1 MNTPTHLLIGAA
13 VLARK
18 GDDKGARWRNWAILA
33 GALLPDAAIFILF
46 GWARIVQGASEQ
58 ELWSK
63 IYWSAPWQ
71 SLMAIFNSAPLYTA
85 VVLIGVAARQT
96 WLALIGLAALLHL
109 AFDLPFHH
117 DDAHAHFWPFTD
129 WRFRSPLSY
138 WDDNH
143 HGDWVSLAEIALS
156 IGLIWFLWQR
166 FEVRTVRI
174 ALVVALAS
182 YVAVPLYFNLM
193 LG

>member
-18 GDDKGARWRNWAILA
+18 ADRKGIHWRNWAILA

-71 SLMAIFNSAPLYTA
+71 SLIAIFNSAPLYTA
-85 VVLIGVAARQT
+85 VVLIGIAARQT

-138 WDDNH
+138 WDENH
-143 HGDWVSLAEIALS
+143 HGDWVALAEVALS
-156 IGLIWFLWQR
+156 LGLILLLWQR
-166 FEVRTVRI
+166 FEARAVKI
-174 ALVVALAS
+174 ALVLALAS